1 MKEYIVL
8 EICKDTEGKISP
20 AVYTYEDIKDA
31 RALFYNK
38 CATAVKSDYLVHSV
52 VLMNSA
58 GNTIEMKSFRH
69 EPAATTPVEE
79 TPEEVG

>member
-8 EICKDTEGKISP
+8 EICKDAEGKISP

-38 CATAVKSDYLVHSV
+38 CATAVKSEYPVHSV
-52 VLMNSA
+52 VLLNSA
-58 GNTIEMKSFRH
+58 GSTIENKSFRH
-69 EPAATTPVEE
+69 EPVAAPVEE
-79 TPEEVG
+79 NQEEIG